1 MEVSEI
7 PLARTRPRQSIQ
19 KREPEFHE
27 IVTRIVDAALQHKA
41 FQVRA
46 YDVRGLTL
54 IADSFVICSASSEP
68 QMKAIR
74 SSVIDAM
81 REIGKHALHVEGEPD
96 ASWVVLDYGDV
107 IFHLFRNEA
116 RDYYDLDGL
125 WADAPQ
131 MVSIDK

>member
-1 MEVSEI
+1 MAKLRSRKKTVESD
-7 PLARTRPRQSIQ
+7 A
-19 KREPEFHE
+19 EFRKT
-27 IVTRIVDAALQHKA
+27 VARIVGAALEHKA
-41 FQVRA
+41 QHIRA

-54 IADSFVICSASSEP
+54 IADSFVICSAASEP

-74 SSVIDAM
+74 NSVMEAM
-81 REIGKHALHVEGEPD
+81 QEAGKRALHMEGE
-96 ASWVVLDYGDV
+96 ANSSWVVLDYGDV

-131 MVSIDK
+131 IPYGEES